1 MLNTLTNLVSNPKF
15 LLQFVIGLA
24 VLVTVFTVV
33 APMLGSDNLQK
44 RMKAVAIE
52 RERLRGSAREQFNAR
67 AGGNRLR
74 QAPKPF
80 MKRIVDD
87 FNLTKWL
94 ATDTSKVLL
103 TRAGYRGQ
111 QAEIAFLFFRLV
123 TPPIF
128 MGVTAFY
135 VFVAKLLD
143 VTALTGVAIV
153 IAACGLGLKGPEIFL
168 SNQISKR
175 QESIERAFPDA
186 LDLLLIC
193 VESGLS
199 IEAALQ
205 RVGQEIGGQ
214 SVPLAEELTLTMA
227 ELSYLPDRVQAYT
240 NLGARIGL
248 DAVAQIVTVLV
259 QAERVGTPLAAALR
273 VVSQEARE
281 RKLLAAEQKAAALPP
296 KLTLPM
302 MLFFL
307 PCIFVIILGPAVIN
321 AMSQMAN

>member
-1 MLNTLTNLVSNPKF
+1 MLNTIINLIGNPKF
-15 LLQFVIGLA
+15 LLQAVIGLA
-24 VLVTVFTVV
+24 VLATAFSLIS
-33 APMLGSDNLQK
+33 PMLSGDSLQK

-52 RERLRGSAREQFNAR
+52 RERLRGSARDQFNAR
-67 AGGNRLR
+67 IGGTRLR

-94 ATDTSKVLL
+94 ATETSKVLL

-111 QAEIAFLFFRLV
+111 QAEIGFLFFRLIL
-123 TPPIF
+123 PPLF

-135 VFVAKLLD
+135 VFVAKLVD
-143 VTALTGVAIV
+143 VTPLTGVGIT
-153 IAACGLGLKGPEIFL
+153 IAACGLGLKAPEIFL

-175 QESIERAFPDA
+175 QESISSAFPDA

-205 RVGQEIGGQ
+205 RVGQEIGTQ
-214 SVPLAEELTLTMA
+214 SVALAEELTLTMA
-227 ELSYLPDRVQAYT
+227 ELSYLADRVQAYQ
-240 NLGARIGL
+240 NLGTRIGL
-248 DAVAQIVTVLV
+248 DSVAQIVTVLV
-259 QAERVGTPLAAALR
+259 QAERVGTPLASALR
-273 VVSQEARE
+273 VVSHEARE
-281 RKLLAAEQKAAALPP
+281 RKLLRAEQKAGALPP

-321 AMSQMAN
+321 AMSQLN

>member
-1 MLNTLTNLVSNPKF
+1 MNTLINFVGNPK
-15 LLQFVIGLA
+15 LMLQVLIALA
-24 VLVTVFTVV
+24 VLATAFSVLG
-33 APMLGSDNLQK
+33 PMLSGDTLQK
-44 RMKAVAIE
+44 RMKAVAVE
-52 RERLRGSAREQFNAR
+52 RERLRGAARDQFNAR
-67 AGGNRLR
+67 TGGNRLR

-94 ATDTSKVLL
+94 GTETSKMQLL
-103 TRAGYRGQ
+103 RAGYRGP

-123 TPPIF
+123 MPPVF
-128 MGVTAFY
+128 MGLAIFY
-135 VFVAKLLD
+135 VFVVKLVD

-153 IAACGLGLKGPEIFL
+153 IAACGLGLKAPEIFL
-168 SNQISKR
+168 ANQIGKR
-175 QESIERAFPDA
+175 QESIAGAFPDA
-186 LDLLLIC
+186 MDLLLIC

-205 RVGQEIGGQ
+205 RVGQEIGTQ

-227 ELSYLPDRVQAYT
+227 ELSYLSDRVQAYS

-248 DAVAQIVTVLV
+248 DGVSQIVTVLV
-259 QAERVGTPLAAALR
+259 QAERVGTPLASALR
-273 VVSQEARE
+273 VVSLEARQ
-281 RKLLAAEQKAAALPP
+281 RKLLTAEQKAAALPP

-307 PCIFVIILGPAVIN
+307 PCIFVIILGPAVIT
-321 AMSQMAN
+321 AMAQLN

>member
-1 MLNTLTNLVSNPKF
+1 MLNTIINLIGNPKF
-15 LLQFVIGLA
+15 LLQVVIGLA
-24 VLVTVFTVV
+24 VLATAFSLIS
-33 APMLGSDNLQK
+33 PMLSGDSLQK

-52 RERLRGSAREQFNAR
+52 RERLRGSARDQFNAR
-67 AGGNRLR
+67 IGGTRLR

-94 ATDTSKVLL
+94 ATETSKVLL

-111 QAEIAFLFFRLV
+111 QAEIGFLFFRLIL
-123 TPPIF
+123 PPLF

-135 VFVAKLLD
+135 VFVAKLVD
-143 VTALTGVAIV
+143 VTPLTGVAIIIV
-153 IAACGLGLKGPEIFL
+153 ACGLGLKAPEIFL

-175 QESIERAFPDA
+175 QESISSAFPDA

-205 RVGQEIGGQ
+205 RVGQEIGTQ
-214 SVPLAEELTLTMA
+214 SVALAEELTLTMA
-227 ELSYLPDRVQAYT
+227 ELSYLADRVQAYQ

-248 DAVAQIVTVLV
+248 ESVAQIVTVLV
-259 QAERVGTPLAAALR
+259 QAERVGTPLASALR

-281 RKLLAAEQKAAALPP
+281 RKLLRAEQKAAALPP

-321 AMSQMAN
+321 AMSQLN